1 MKCRKITIIN
11 KLGMHARASA
21 KFVSLASAFD
31 SEITLARNGQRVNG
45 KSIMGI
51 MMLAAEQGAEIVLE
65 IEGDDAE
72 ECLEALS
79 AVLNADLEE
88 EG

>member
-21 KFVSLASAFD
+21 KFVSLASAFN

-51 MMLAAEQGAEIVLE
+51 MMLAAGKGTELE
-65 IEGDDAE
+65 VCANGIDEHQAVIDLCSLINERFE
-72 ECLEALS
+72 E
-79 AVLNADLEE
+79 DQ
-88 EG
+88 

>member
-21 KFVSLASAFD
+21 KFVSLASAFN

-51 MMLAAEQGAEIVLE
+51 MMLAAGKGTELE
-65 IEGDDAE
+65 VCANGIDEHQ
-72 ECLEALS
+72 
-79 AVLNADLEE
+79 AVADLCSLINERFEE
-88 EG
+88 DQ

>member
-1 MKCRKITIIN
+1 MKCRKIKIIN

-21 KFVSLASAFD
+21 KFVSLASAFG

-51 MMLAAEQGAEIVLE
+51 MMLAAGKGTELE
-65 IEGDDAE
+65 VCASGIDEDQAVTDLCSLINERFE
-72 ECLEALS
+72 E
-79 AVLNADLEE
+79 DQ
-88 EG
+88 